1 MSRTIE
7 ITLPS
12 ELGYEKVAI
21 SAIAV
26 LAQKLGFSKERI
38 EDLKTAMGEAVIN
51 AIEHGNQLNAQ
62 LRVGITALVEDK
74 TLTLKVVDHGRKPL
88 PTPSLIREERVDHR
102 GWGLLL
108 IKSLTDE
115 VNTILEPGR
124 NELQMVIY
132 RSM

>member
-1 MSRTIE
+1 MIE

-26 LAQKLGFSKERI
+26 LAQKLDFSKERI

-51 AIEHGNQLNAQ
+51 AIEHGNQLNTQ

-74 TLTLKVVDHGRKPL
+74 TLTLKVIDHGRKPL
-88 PTPSLIREERVDHR
+88 PTPSLVREERADHR

-124 NELQMVIY
+124 NELQMVMY
-132 RSM
+132 GSN